1 MTFSTEGV
9 AAIIVALAG
18 LISGL
23 YNLMQA
29 RRIQATQDLEKAE
42 KALDAAKDETRDAE
56 RLLEVALRHIHALN
70 MTLAR
75 SGIDAVP
82 LPKELS

>member
-1 MTFSTEGV
+1 MTFSAEGV

-18 LISGL
+18 LVSGI

-29 RRIQATQDLEKAE
+29 RRVQALQDLEKTE
-42 KALDAAKDETRDAE
+42 KALDTAKDETRDVE
-56 RLLEVALRHIHALN
+56 RQLEMALRHIHLLN
-70 MTLAR
+70 MSMAR
-75 SGIDAVP
+75 AGLEAVP

>member
-1 MTFSTEGV
+1 MTFSAEGV

-18 LISGL
+18 LISGI

-29 RRIQATQDLEKAE
+29 RRIQALQDLEKTE
-42 KALDAAKDETRDAE
+42 KALDTSKGETREAE
-56 RLLEVALRHIHALN
+56 RLLEVALRHIHVLN
-70 MTLAR
+70 MSIAR
-75 SGIDAVP
+75 SGIEPVP